1 MIAIAELIILLGAAI
16 AGAMAL
22 LGPAGRKSA
31 GYLVSNLL
39 AGAFDFIDPLLVQ
52 LKGLLAPAL
61 TEFVA
66 AAQSEGPAIRAA
78 LEQPVADVAKLQ
90 LQLAADN
97 LTATGESFKENALAR
112 AADALAGAFGF
123 GMASA
128 GVTAAFESVFPEK
141 LNVLNGAGPMIAQMA
156 GFAEVSSA
164 IRDPLYRAAFG
175 QAAEYLFDSIFKPK
189 LPREAD
195 AIEWHSRGLLTD
207 AQLETVFG
215 VSGLK
220 TEYEKPYVQAAYR
233 PISAFIAIRLFE
245 TGLFDE
251 AAVRDVMQFNG
262 LRPIDIDRMV
272 KSADYLTLG
281 PTRAAALGQ
290 VRTAWERGAISD
302 ADFDSDLEYLEVPSK
317 ARPIIKFGAS
327 ITKLIELDTLYR
339 KSVSEAYLSG
349 QMTDAEY
356 VPHLEAIGINP
367 PDAEAHYAVDSIKL
381 HGKEIAAQKKSA
393 AAAAKK
399 LQSEQVKL
407 ALAQYNSG
415 AI

>member
-1 MIAIAELIILLGAAI
+1 MLALVEILILLSTAIAAFY
-16 AGAMAL
+16 AM
-22 LGPAGRKSA
+22 LGPSGRKSA

-39 AGAFDFIDPLLVQ
+39 AGAFDFIDPLLAQ

-61 TEFVA
+61 AEFVA

-90 LQLAADN
+90 LEISAAN
-97 LTATGESFKENALAR
+97 LTALGESFKENALER
-112 AADALAGAFGF
+112 AGEALAGAFGF

-156 GFAEVSSA
+156 GFSEVSSA

-175 QAAEYLFDSIFKPK
+175 QAAEYLYNSIFKPM
-189 LPREAD
+189 LPREGD
-195 AIEWHSRGLLTD
+195 AIEWHSRGLLSD
-207 AQLETVFG
+207 AQLEAVFA

-233 PISAFIAIRLFE
+233 PISAFIAIRLFA

-272 KSADYLTLG
+272 KSADYLALAPYRT
-281 PTRAAALGQ
+281 TALGASK
-290 VRTAWERGAISD
+290 VAWERGARTD
-302 ADFDSDLEYLEVPSK
+302 AEFDSDLEYLEIPPK
-317 ARPIIKFGAS
+317 ARPIIKFS
-327 ITKLIELDTLYR
+327 SQVYKEQELVALYR

-356 VPHLEAIGINP
+356 VPHLEAVGINP

-399 LQSEQVKL
+399 LQSDQVKL
-407 ALAQYNSG
+407 ALAQYHAG